1 MLQEP
6 TMQEKLGVFKLLEL
20 AVMDLAVSGISEGF
34 SFFEW
39 VGTHSSEVGDNCS
52 PKSPFLRLD
61 RSQAAM
67 PQPVGRGC
75 PKLEVRQRL
84 DLETGLRFCVK

>member
-1 MLQEP
+1 
-6 TMQEKLGVFKLLEL
+6 MQEKLGVFKLLEL

-67 PQPVGRGC
+67 PHSRWVGVAQSLKFGRGWI
-75 PKLEVRQRL
+75 
-84 DLETGLRFCVK
+84 